1 MADIDFKVNVDIE
14 TTGKTEVDNL
24 EKQIEKLKNSSI
36 KLNVDLSGNGSDI
49 TKYFS
54 NIEKLAQSA
63 GKGIGRNFGQLISS
77 SAEQA
82 ISNVS
87 STGIN
92 KYFKVS
98 ASDSN
103 AFRKEMDKL
112 VSSWTNGKGKLTD
125 IKIQTRTSYDK
136 DADENIERLHQAQV
150 TYNNELGETIK
161 KTIAWRRIGT
171 TQNAKG
177 EDIPLRGFVEVSSQ
191 YSKSLDI
198 AKSKTDNFVK
208 QQKQA
213 ASNLKN
219 TVNQIST
226 NALDKNASKAIK
238 NDANRQA
245 IENQVNT
252 VRQAITELENADSS
266 TFTDAQIKVKD
277 EISNLKILVK
287 EMQNAEST
295 ATALRSKPIDVVK
308 DETLKK
314 VKGLEADIK
323 KAGVTSTD
331 LETYVT
337 QMNNALKKPID
348 ASGINDVLNIYA
360 KARAELGSLKKEA
373 SADSSLEKAKIKADG
388 LISEINKA
396 SADNSGLSSWKTTIN
411 GVETSVNS
419 LVSELGNVK
428 NAGDVS
434 VISEKWKTFSKEAK
448 SAGVI
453 ASETGIS
460 LGKIQENFS
469 TGKYSANSS
478 IYESQLSKYIGKNSD
493 ALSQMR
499 KDASEYMD
507 IQDQLSKH
515 FDGSQILDDNTLIQL
530 GNRMETLQKQMKN
543 NWTQITK
550 DATLNSSMAFD
561 KEMNN
566 IVQKFQDN
574 QDKLKNLKS
583 TVSKDSS
590 LLGSSGYD
598 KITSQINQA
607 EQAIQ
612 RLNTE
617 LAKGNNANL
626 DNLTS
631 DLKEVNSLTKKATT
645 EYEKLSSKA
654 SSIDQQSFINK
665 LNKYAKANPR
675 AIKAGQAQWN
685 EMFNSAQ
692 SASMTAGQL
701 KDAELNL
708 KQFDNEM
715 QAAGKTGKNFFDE
728 FKRGFIKIGEFAYTY
743 GAIQGVFNNIS
754 SSINELKDIN
764 TIVTEI
770 SKAADVPVKQL
781 KDLETNSFSVAS
793 KYGQKASDYLLGVQE
808 MTRAGYSNTSGMAEL
823 STLAQSAGDMTAELA
838 NQYLIAS
845 DMAYGY
851 GGNVEKLNALLDSQ
865 NQINKMVC

>member
-1 MADIDFKVNVDIE
+1 MKA
-14 TTGKTEVDNL
+14 
-24 EKQIEKLKNSSI
+24 
-36 KLNVDLSGNGSDI
+36 
-49 TKYFS
+49 
-54 NIEKLAQSA
+54 
-63 GKGIGRNFGQLISS
+63 
-77 SAEQA
+77 
-82 ISNVS
+82 
-87 STGIN
+87 
-92 KYFKVS
+92 
-98 ASDSN
+98 N
-103 AFRKEMDKL
+103 A
-112 VSSWTNGKGKLTD
+112 V
-125 IKIQTRTSYDK
+125 Q
-136 DADENIERLHQAQV
+136 
-150 TYNNELGETIK
+150 
-161 KTIAWRRIGT
+161 
-171 TQNAKG
+171 
-177 EDIPLRGFVEVSSQ
+177 
-191 YSKSLDI
+191 
-198 AKSKTDNFVK
+198 
-208 QQKQA
+208 
-213 ASNLKN
+213 
-219 TVNQIST
+219 
-226 NALDKNASKAIK
+226 KNAH
-238 NDANRQA
+238 
-245 IENQVNT
+245 
-252 VRQAITELENADSS
+252 
-266 TFTDAQIKVKD
+266 
-277 EISNLKILVK
+277 
-287 EMQNAEST
+287 
-295 ATALRSKPIDVVK
+295 
-308 DETLKK
+308 
-314 VKGLEADIK
+314 
-323 KAGVTSTD
+323 
-331 LETYVT
+331 Y
-337 QMNNALKKPID
+337 
-348 ASGINDVLNIYA
+348 
-360 KARAELGSLKKEA
+360 
-373 SADSSLEKAKIKADG
+373 
-388 LISEINKA
+388 
-396 SADNSGLSSWKTTIN
+396 
-411 GVETSVNS
+411 NS
-419 LVSELGNVK
+419 LVQQGKDNIARIKQEYE
-428 NAGDVS
+428 DQ
-434 VISEKWKTFSKEAK
+434 SKYLQK
-448 SAGVI
+448 
-453 ASETGIS
+453 
-460 LGKIQENFS
+460 
-469 TGKYSANSS
+469 
-478 IYESQLSKYIGKNSD
+478 YESYKTK
-493 ALSQMR
+493 
-499 KDASEYMD
+499 
-507 IQDQLSKH
+507 
-515 FDGSQILDDNTLIQL
+515 LD
-530 GNRMETLQKQMKN
+530 
-543 NWTQITK
+543 
-550 DATLNSSMAFD
+550 
-561 KEMNN
+561 
-566 IVQKFQDN
+566 
-574 QDKLKNLKS
+574 NLKS

-612 RLNTE
+612 RFNTE